1 MTTFYLIRHGLRE
14 SRAEETSL
22 SDVGIKQVEITAK
35 YLKNKDIRAIYASPV
50 KRTQQTAAILA
61 HQLNLHVITDDR
73 VKERLNW
80 GDRKGETFDEFL
92 KEWIKTESDRNYHP
106 LHGDSSY
113 STGNRM
119 KAVLDE
125 IAKKNNDTSVLVV
138 SHGGAIG
145 DFLRNVL
152 PENIL
157 QFTTN
162 PVTETKYLN
171 ILECSIT
178 IVQKDKNTY
187 RLKKFNDTSHLS
199 TPII

>member
-14 SRAEETSL
+14 SRDEGSSL
-22 SDVGIKQVEITAK
+22 SDVGKKQAEITAIH
-35 YLKNKDIRAIYASPV
+35 LKKNTIHALYASPM
-50 KRTQQTAAILA
+50 KRTQQTAKIIARHLK
-61 HQLNLHVITDDR
+61 LHVNTDDR
-73 VKERLNW
+73 LKERLNW

-92 KEWIKTESDRNYHP
+92 KVWIQTERDRNYHP

-125 IAKKNNDTSVLVV
+125 IADKNIDSVLIV

-145 DFLRNVL
+145 DFLRNVF
-152 PENIL
+152 PENML
-157 QFTTN
+157 KFTAN

-178 IVQKDKNTY
+178 IVQKDRNTY
-187 RLKKFNDTSHLS
+187 ILKKFNDTSHLQ